1 MFSVDVESIWWED
14 LRAAYVLAQ
23 PGFSANLNIWVERFN
38 NITDFGLF
46 ILYTMQVAKRN
57 LVFFGF
63 NSFQEWFIFVWLE
76 WWRCSSRWRWEVWLS
91 TSCTSPWYTG
101 WCWCVV
107 HVGLTCGET
116 PLAIKGMCRTFHTF
130 HGW

>member
-1 MFSVDVESIWWED
+1 MDLVSFSVWVNFFADVVGPDRNDHTLITIPPVFSVDVESIWWED

-63 NSFQEWFIFVWLE
+63 NSFQEWFIFV
-76 WWRCSSRWRWEVWLS
+76 
-91 TSCTSPWYTG
+91 
-101 WCWCVV
+101 
-107 HVGLTCGET
+107 
-116 PLAIKGMCRTFHTF
+116 
-130 HGW
+130 